1 MSWLSGLLNSLLRRS
16 LAQQLTLLALLPAA
30 VATLIATAV
39 LTREYLASVT
49 DLMRANAQTVGLQV
63 ANQAMGPLAKTD
75 RRALMEA
82 AQLGS
87 MQPHVRLVQI
97 WSEDG
102 EILAGARGIAASGG
116 SALRSVLPV
125 VSSNGTPLGKVMV
138 EVNLQAVA
146 AARKSIGVTV
156 ALVLA
161 VCLLAVSLA
170 GRWAARHIT
179 APIHALGEAVDRLGV
194 GEEASVAVKGAAEVR
209 RLQHGFNQAASA
221 LLTSQRMLQTR
232 IQEATAELERKNS
245 QLEIAS
251 QAKTR
256 LLAAA
261 SHDLRQPLHAL
272 TLFSD
277 GLAKGETDPVR
288 LQRAVH
294 IQECV
299 ESLDLLFSELLN
311 LSQLDA
317 GVLQPQWIE
326 FPLDGLFDQVSRN
339 FRAVAEAQNLRFV
352 VRKTDAWVRCDYV
365 MLSRILNNLVTN
377 ALRHT
382 PEGGILLAARQ
393 RGERVRI
400 EVFDT
405 GVGIAPQY
413 QARVFEEFFQVEPQ
427 HRDHSARCSRGMG
440 LGLATV
446 QRLALLLRAD
456 VALRSAL
463 GRGTCVS
470 IEVQGLMPRQDL
482 ASSGIALA
490 PAQAGASLAQPDET
504 ADLHGV
510 RILVIDDEPSILE
523 GLQLVLSGWG
533 AVVLVA
539 QSRMEAL
546 ALADGWTSPPDV
558 VVTDLLLQGGD
569 SGLEVLSALALH
581 PNGIGPETARIL
593 VTGETHADRLREVAK
608 ADIVVLYKPVAP
620 RVLRSTIASQLD
632 ALGAMA

>member
-1 MSWLSGLLNSLLRRS
+1 MRWLSGLLNPLLRRS

-30 VATLIATAV
+30 LATLIATAV

-63 ANQAMGPLAKTD
+63 ANQATGPLAKMD

-82 AQLGS
+82 AQLGG
-87 MQPHVRLVQI
+87 MQPHVCLVQI

-102 EILAGARGIAASGG
+102 EILAQARGTAADGG
-116 SALRSVLPV
+116 SALRSVLSV
-125 VSSNGTPLGKVMV
+125 VSNDGTPLGKVMV

-161 VCLLAVSLA
+161 ACLLAVSLA

-179 APIHALGEAVDRLGV
+179 APIRALGEAVDRLGA
-194 GEEASVAVKGAAEVR
+194 GEEASVTVKGAAEVR
-209 RLQHGFNQAASA
+209 RLQRGFNQAASA
-221 LLTSQRMLQTR
+221 LLTSQRTLQTR
-232 IQEATAELERKNS
+232 IQEATAELEHKNA

-288 LQRAVH
+288 LQRVVH

-299 ESLDLLFSELLN
+299 ESLDLLFSALLN

-339 FRAVAEAQNLRFV
+339 FRSVAESQNLRFV
-352 VRKTDAWVRCDYV
+352 VRKTDTWVRCDPV

-382 PEGGILLAARQ
+382 TEGGILLAARQ

-405 GVGIAPQY
+405 GAGIAPQH
-413 QARVFEEFFQVEPQ
+413 QAQVFEEFFQVDAQ
-427 HRDHSARCSRGMG
+427 HRDHGARCSRGMG

-470 IEVQGLMPRQDL
+470 IGVQGVRPPQSATPDVGLP
-482 ASSGIALA
+482 ALA
-490 PAQAGASLAQPDET
+490 LAGASPTQPDEA
-504 ADLHGV
+504 ADLHGI
-510 RILVIDDEPSILE
+510 RILVIDDEPSILAAGALGLGRCCFGRPIE
-523 GLQLVLSGWG
+523 GRGTG
-533 AVVLVA
+533 ARRWLGE
-539 QSRMEAL
+539 STRC
-546 ALADGWTSPPDV
+546 
-558 VVTDLLLQGGD
+558 GGD
-569 SGLEVLSALALH
+569 RPAA
-581 PNGIGPETARIL
+581 ARWRQWA
-593 VTGETHADRLREVAK
+593 G
-608 ADIVVLYKPVAP
+608 
-620 RVLRSTIASQLD
+620 RS
-632 ALGAMA
+632 LGAGAAPTGHRPRHSAHFGHR